1 MQSFKRGF
9 VLFCSLLFLV
19 LAGNVSGAQM
29 TPKVDNFFFLYDGSG
44 SMRGDYQA
52 LNERKAVL
60 AKEAMQTMNGEI
72 PGLDYTAGL
81 FTVTPGF
88 MANLPMTD
96 FPNPA
101 YGDAIA
107 NLPVPSSM
115 YGIQTPLASGMQNLD
130 SVLGGL
136 TGPTAAILFSDGGEN
151 QGGQPGQVA
160 RELASRHDVCFHV
173 VSFAQD
179 ADQKAVLQNIVD
191 SQDCSTMITAETF
204 QDEAARSDFIRNI
217 FYTAAMDSDGDG
229 VVDAQDLC
237 PNTPANAQVDADG
250 CALDSDGD
258 GVADYKDQCPS
269 TPEGAEVD
277 SVGCALDSDGDGVAD
292 YKDQCPGTAEGLAVN
307 EVGCPA
313 ETCINLQVRFE
324 FNKAEIQTEY
334 TDHLEEVAKFLM
346 RYPETKMVVEGH
358 TDSVGSM
365 EYNEDLSQRRAE
377 SVKQFM
383 VEEYGIRDNRLKAVG
398 YGESRPIASN
408 GTPEGRQK
416 NRRVVGVLCT
426 TFDEY

>member
-1 MQSFKRGF
+1 
-9 VLFCSLLFLV
+9 
-19 LAGNVSGAQM
+19 
-29 TPKVDNFFFLYDGSG
+29 
-44 SMRGDYQA
+44 
-52 LNERKAVL
+52 
-60 AKEAMQTMNGEI
+60 
-72 PGLDYTAGL
+72 
-81 FTVTPGF
+81 
-88 MANLPMTD
+88 
-96 FPNPA
+96 
-101 YGDAIA
+101 
-107 NLPVPSSM
+107 
-115 YGIQTPLASGMQNLD
+115 
-130 SVLGGL
+130 
-136 TGPTAAILFSDGGEN
+136 
-151 QGGQPGQVA
+151 
-160 RELASRHDVCFHV
+160 
-173 VSFAQD
+173 
-179 ADQKAVLQNIVD
+179 
-191 SQDCSTMITAETF
+191 
-204 QDEAARSDFIRNI
+204 
-217 FYTAAMDSDGDG
+217 MDSDGDG
-229 VVDAQDLC
+229 VLDADDLC
-237 PNTPANAQVDADG
+237 PNTPAKAQVDADG

-277 SVGCALDSDGDGVAD
+277 ATGCALDSDGDGVAD

-334 TDHLEEVAKFLM
+334 TDHLEEVAEFLM

-383 VEEYGIRDNRLKAVG
+383 VDEYGIRANRLKAVG